1 VISQVFLVLMLLSV
15 DEMMCFV
22 LRFWVTSHPSAWFDI
37 ARHTSLPCGW
47 DPGRVQMGDTDK
59 HAIRDLHLSCVTGV
73 QPWKVSPCLFSMY
86 RNAAVLPDMCR
97 SLLRSD
103 HVLESV
109 VVTGHI
115 KRQETKFDDS
125 TSTRRTFI
133 SRHAR
138 AHNLS
143 MGRFRSHDTNHAV
156 LDDAFRRHMT
166 FDRTGLVHQN

>member
-1 VISQVFLVLMLLSV
+1 VILQVFLVLILLSV

-22 LRFWVTSHPSAWFDI
+22 LLFWVTAHPSAWFDI

-73 QPWKVSPCLFSMY
+73 RPWKVSPCLFSMC
-86 RNAAVLPDMCR
+86 RNAGVLPDMR
-97 SLLRSD
+97 RFLLRSD
-103 HVLESV
+103 HMLESV
-109 VVTGHI
+109 VGTGNI
-115 KRQETKFDDS
+115 KRHETKFDAS

-133 SRHAR
+133 SRHVR

-143 MGRFRSHDTNHAV
+143 LEQFRSHDIDHAV
-156 LDDAFRRHMT
+156 LDGAFRRHMT
-166 FDRTGLVHQN
+166 FVCIGFVH